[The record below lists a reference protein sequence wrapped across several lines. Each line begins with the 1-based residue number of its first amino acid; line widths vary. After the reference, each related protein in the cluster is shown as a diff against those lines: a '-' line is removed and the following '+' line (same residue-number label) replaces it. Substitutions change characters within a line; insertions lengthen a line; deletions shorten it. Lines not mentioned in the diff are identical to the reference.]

1 MASTSGSLG
10 SSGATFEVT
19 TDNPAAGVQG
29 VGVGCVT
36 FNLTGTFSLTLAFEA
51 TVDGSNWFTVAPFQ
65 MSANGVYAPLGAW
78 GTASGDLA
86 LNAGAASAGIT
97 VIGSAAG
104 NRTYA
109 VPVYGYNKVRVR
121 CTAYTSG
128 MANIAADVAASSP
141 VGQMHVNIEGVRA
154 SYSAATTATF
164 ATSISAADVFSIIGA
179 ASRTVRVTRM
189 GISGVISA
197 AAPGS
202 YINVMVVLRSTAN
215 NSGTSENVSSVRHDL
230 GQTVA
235 SATVVQYTSAPS
247 NGVTAGIIASYYV
260 LAPSSAGPTPSAN
273 TPMRIEVDFVTRS
286 ARAIVLRGTGNEL
299 SWFIGTNLAT
309 GFFLAA
315 FAEWVEE

>member
-1 MASTSGSLG
+1 MASTSGSLAAA
-10 SSGATFEVT
+10 GATFEVT
-19 TDNPAAGVQG
+19 CDNPAAGVQG

-51 TVDGSNWFTVAPFQ
+51 TVDGTNYFTVQPFQ

-78 GTASGDLA
+78 GTTSGNLA
-86 LNAGAASAGIT
+86 LNAGAASAAIT
-97 VIGSAAG
+97 LTGSAAG
-104 NRTYA
+104 NYTYA

-121 CTAYTSG
+121 VTSYTSG
-128 MANIAADVAASSP
+128 TVNIAADLAASAP

-164 ATSISAADVFSIIGA
+164 ATSLSAADVFSIIGA

-189 GISGVISA
+189 GLSGVVSA
-197 AAPGS
+197 ALPGT
-202 YINVMVVLRSTAN
+202 YVNIMVVMRSTASS
-215 NSGTSENVSSVRHDL
+215 SGTSASVSSVRHDL

-235 SATVVQYTSAPS
+235 SATVVQYTSPPS
-247 NGVTAGIIASYYV
+247 GGVTAGVIASYYV
-260 LAPSSAGPTPSAN
+260 LAPTSAGASASN
-273 TPMRIEVDFVTRS
+273 PMPFRLEVDFVTRS
-286 ARAIVLRGTGNEL
+286 ARAIVLRGTSNEL

-315 FAEWVEE
+315 FAEWIEE